1 MKKVNEY
8 IYIFMS
14 HSGDDFDK
22 VRLVRNYLEEK
33 SLRPLLFHL
42 KCLTDP
48 DEILNLIK
56 REIDVRPRFILCD
69 SENARGSEWVQ
80 KEMHYI
86 QGLNPKRSYLII
98 DLSLPLEAIKPQL
111 DEYVNQMNVFISY
124 PRTEHHLFMHIRHR
138 LEKYGLYVLP
148 DFECGKN
155 YSMAVEKGIEHAAN
169 NGYFVFLDTEEYHY
183 SPYASHEFKKAD
195 ELKANTILITLT
207 NEANECCSHDPS
219 LGRYPHINLGMVS
232 PEEKADQVANTI
244 LEKVFPI
251 GSLIT
256 FADNFRTGQL
266 GEKDEAE
273 ANVLYRFLIEKSY
286 DSENPVADVFR
297 GKCYE
302 FGWGVPIDLHR
313 ALNDY
318 TYALHNCGRSIKIGD
333 MWLEDY
339 VKKLH
344 DKTHN
349 H

>member
-1 MKKVNEY
+1 
-8 IYIFMS
+8 
-14 HSGDDFDK
+14 
-22 VRLVRNYLEEK
+22 
-33 SLRPLLFHL
+33 
-42 KCLTDP
+42 
-48 DEILNLIK
+48 
-56 REIDVRPRFILCD
+56 
-69 SENARGSEWVQ
+69 
-80 KEMHYI
+80 
-86 QGLNPKRSYLII
+86 
-98 DLSLPLEAIKPQL
+98 
-111 DEYVNQMNVFISY
+111 
-124 PRTEHHLFMHIRHR
+124 
-138 LEKYGLYVLP
+138 
-148 DFECGKN
+148 
-155 YSMAVEKGIEHAAN
+155 
-169 NGYFVFLDTEEYHY
+169 
-183 SPYASHEFKKAD
+183 
-195 ELKANTILITLT
+195 
-207 NEANECCSHDPS
+207 
-219 LGRYPHINLGMVS
+219 MVS

>member
-1 MKKVNEY
+1 
-8 IYIFMS
+8 
-14 HSGDDFDK
+14 
-22 VRLVRNYLEEK
+22 
-33 SLRPLLFHL
+33 
-42 KCLTDP
+42 
-48 DEILNLIK
+48 
-56 REIDVRPRFILCD
+56 
-69 SENARGSEWVQ
+69 
-80 KEMHYI
+80 
-86 QGLNPKRSYLII
+86 
-98 DLSLPLEAIKPQL
+98 
-111 DEYVNQMNVFISY
+111 
-124 PRTEHHLFMHIRHR
+124 
-138 LEKYGLYVLP
+138 
-148 DFECGKN
+148 
-155 YSMAVEKGIEHAAN
+155 
-169 NGYFVFLDTEEYHY
+169 
-183 SPYASHEFKKAD
+183 
-195 ELKANTILITLT
+195 
-207 NEANECCSHDPS
+207 
-219 LGRYPHINLGMVS
+219 MVS
-232 PEEKADQVANTI
+232 PEDKADQVANTI

-286 DSENPVADVFR
+286 DSENPAADVFR